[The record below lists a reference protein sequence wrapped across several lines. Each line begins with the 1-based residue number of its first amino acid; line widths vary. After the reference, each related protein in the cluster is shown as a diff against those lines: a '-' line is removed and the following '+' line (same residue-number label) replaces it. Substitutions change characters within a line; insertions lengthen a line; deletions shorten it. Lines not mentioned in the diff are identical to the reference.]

1 MSEVV
6 FDFLSTYKDKN
17 KVFFREHFSMPFLFL
32 RGIHQ
37 MNSPNSHFSP
47 NHPNRRWIYF
57 LSIQFSIFVL
67 CMSAICVRQKHL
79 KTKLIDQ
86 PWLITFTDGWAIQVS
101 SASNCDHVWQSA
113 AVLFQSSHVK
123 KASAQRTACSSGLE
137 ITVEIY
143 DSRCW

>member
-17 KVFFREHFSMPFLFL
+17 KVFFREHFSMPFPFL
-32 RGIHQ
+32 KRDP
-37 MNSPNSHFSP
+37 PNELAKLTFLTKSSEQEMD
-47 NHPNRRWIYF
+47 IF

-86 PWLITFTDGWAIQVS
+86 PRLITFTDGWAVS
-101 SASNCDHVWQSA
+101 SASNFLSDHVWQSA

-123 KASAQRTACSSGLE
+123 KASAQRTVCSSGLE